1 MLHNVSF
8 LNSFATPFDLAFA
21 PEAAPSPSRKVETD
35 LITLVYDRQVC
46 GIGDGGSVRFCFCS
60 TREFGTRS

>member
-8 LNSFATPFDLAFA
+8 LNSFATSFSLAHA
-21 PEAAPSPSRKVETD
+21 PEATPSSSREVETE